1 MISVSTKQRGFTIVE
16 LLIVI
21 VIIAI
26 LAAITIVAFNG
37 VQQRARD
44 AKRKQDVA
52 QIAKL
57 LSIYELDNGPMYL
70 GSNCGSGG
78 NGSGWFNHPYGGG
91 YEAMDQ
97 CLVNAGVT
105 NTKLR
110 DTQITCS
117 GLTCRAYMK
126 YSCIQSGRTVTY
138 VYANLETGTHD
149 GTELNGTCST
159 GIATLYGMNYYV
171 QVSN

>member
-1 MISVSTKQRGFTIVE
+1 MISVGKKQTGFTIVE

-37 VQQRARD
+37 VQQRSRD
-44 AKRKQDVA
+44 SKRKQDVA

-57 LSIYELDNGPMYL
+57 LSLYSIDNGPMYL
-70 GSNCGSGG
+70 SSGCGSSG
-78 NGSGWFNHPYGGG
+78 NGSGWFNYSYPSFSG
-91 YEAMDQ
+91 MDQ
-97 CLVNAGVT
+97 CLVDANIT
-105 NTKLR
+105 TSKIT

-117 GLTCRAYMK
+117 GLSCRAYMK
-126 YSCIQSGRTVTY
+126 YTCTQSGKVTTY

-149 GTELNGTCST
+149 GTELNGTCNT

-171 QVSN
+171 KVSD

>member
-1 MISVSTKQRGFTIVE
+1 MISVSTKQKGFTIVE

-57 LSIYELDNGPMYL
+57 LSI
-70 GSNCGSGG
+70 
-78 NGSGWFNHPYGGG
+78 
-91 YEAMDQ
+91 
-97 CLVNAGVT
+97 
-105 NTKLR
+105 
-110 DTQITCS
+110 
-117 GLTCRAYMK
+117 
-126 YSCIQSGRTVTY
+126 
-138 VYANLETGTHD
+138 
-149 GTELNGTCST
+149 
-159 GIATLYGMNYYV
+159 
-171 QVSN
+171 